1 LWQHRDF
8 LLLWSAQGVSAVGS
22 RITRTALPMAAI
34 LVAGAG
40 AFELGLLAVALTA
53 PRALVAWFAGG
64 WVDRHGR
71 RSLLI
76 ATDLVRAGAQW
87 PYQPGRTRISTRAP
101 TASAYFSTVSKV
113 GRA

>member
-1 LWQHRDF
+1 MTPRRRRWPRRGGLWLHRDF
-8 LLLWSAQGVSAVGS
+8 LLLWSAQGVSAIGS

-71 RSLLI
+71 RPPP
-76 ATDLVRAGAQW
+76 RACCSPRAVAG
-87 PYQPGRTRISTRAP
+87 PERGR
-101 TASAYFSTVSKV
+101 
-113 GRA
+113 

>member
-1 LWQHRDF
+1 LWQHHDF
-8 LLLWSAQGVSAVGS
+8 LLLSSAQGVSAVGS
-22 RITRTALPMAAI
+22 RITCTALPMAAI
-34 LVAGAG
+34 LVAGAR

-53 PRALVAWFAGG
+53 PRTLVAWFAGV

-71 RSLLI
+71 CSLLI

-87 PYQPGRTRISTRAP
+87 SYQPGRTRISSRAP